1 MAFETTTTDTD
12 QGAGKVW
19 LNHGTPSSATVVYM
33 DDVEA
38 GGASI
43 NTQVDSWDDS
53 TTTALRGTISIYKN
67 AAPENFM
74 IYNVTGIVTSAS
86 TYSKIASTFVQ
97 SAGTISDGDAVSV
110 QFVRTG
116 NAGGGMSSFTMSDGS
131 TTQDV
136 ENGETQTFAAGE
148 GIDVAVSATNTVTY
162 TAEDASVTNKGV
174 AELATTAETVTGT
187 DTGRVVTPA
196 GLHGALAG
204 LTDTTIT
211 ASDALIFSDAT
222 DSAALKEDTV
232 QGVLD
237 LVSVNNGNWSGTDL
251 SVANGGTGASTH
263 TANNVLVG
271 NGTSAI
277 ASVAPSSSGNI
288 LTSNGSAWTSAAPA
302 GGGPSQANQAAVE
315 AETNEDTYV
324 PPDLIRNNP
333 GVAKG
338 WILYNQSTGPSI
350 TVSYNV
356 SSVTDSA
363 SGQFHVLWD
372 TDFSSAN
379 FVFLFSQKYN
389 DVYIVE
395 NGRFAGRLDVYTLAD
410 RDNSSVAVFGDQ

>member
-1 MAFETTTTDTD
+1 
-12 QGAGKVW
+12 
-19 LNHGTPSSATVVYM
+19 
-33 DDVEA
+33 
-38 GGASI
+38 
-43 NTQVDSWDDS
+43 
-53 TTTALRGTISIYKN
+53 
-67 AAPENFM
+67 
-74 IYNVTGIVTSAS
+74 
-86 TYSKIASTFVQ
+86 
-97 SAGTISDGDAVSV
+97 
-110 QFVRTG
+110 
-116 NAGGGMSSFTMSDGS
+116 
-131 TTQDV
+131 
-136 ENGETQTFAAGE
+136 
-148 GIDVAVSATNTVTY
+148 
-162 TAEDASVTNKGV
+162 
-174 AELATTAETVTGT
+174 
-187 DTGRVVTPA
+187 
-196 GLHGALAG
+196 
-204 LTDTTIT
+204 
-211 ASDALIFSDAT
+211 
-222 DSAALKEDTV
+222 
-232 QGVLD
+232 
-237 LVSVNNGNWSGTDL
+237 
-251 SVANGGTGASTH
+251 
-263 TANNVLVG
+263 
-271 NGTSAI
+271 
-277 ASVAPSSSGNI
+277 